1 MLELQQ
7 RCVGGVV
14 VFNGR
19 SASLSMGAEQTQTH
33 SHKPTTH
40 LASDLEEYVQGKR
53 EVPPLPDK
61 PPEKVAIRKVAWP
74 GRLFSV
80 ALDLSRS
87 QQRARWWSL
96 RHEALPK

>member
-1 MLELQQ
+1 MLELQQQ

-19 SASLSMGAEQTQTH
+19 SASPLVGAEQTQTH
-33 SHKPTTH
+33 SHKPITH
-40 LASDLEEYVQGKR
+40 LASNLEYVQGKR

-61 PPEKVAIRKVAWP
+61 PPERVATRKVTWP
-74 GRLFSV
+74 GKLFSV

-87 QQRARWWSL
+87 QQRARWSLL
-96 RHEALPK
+96 RHEALPN